1 MNIVIIGVS
10 GGIGS
15 ALTELISSDVKNTVF
30 ALGRTAGD
38 FRNGSIKSIE
48 IDFKSEPSLQDAAQS
63 IIRFGGADAVIS
75 TVGLLH
81 SAAVFPE
88 KTLRTLNAEVLAEYF
103 FVNSICTG
111 LALKHFVPV
120 LKKESWAVFASLS
133 ARVGSISDNRLGGWY
148 GYRASKA
155 AQNMLIK
162 TASIEV
168 ARTHKYAS
176 IVGLHPGTVD
186 TSLSEPFTKNR
197 RNLSLFTPEY
207 SALKLWNLIQRL
219 KPEDT
224 GHVFAY
230 DGCKVPC

>member
-15 ALTELISSDVKNTVF
+15 ALTELISSDARNTVF

-38 FRNGSIKSIE
+38 FRNGRIKSIE

-88 KTLRTLNAEVLAEYF
+88 KTLRTLDAEVLAEYF

-168 ARTHKYAS
+168 
-176 IVGLHPGTVD
+176 
-186 TSLSEPFTKNR
+186 FTKNR

-230 DGCKVPC
+230 DGCKIPC